1 MQQRCW
7 GGGDDQACLNHRF
20 NCSDIDSIW
29 IGSLLP
35 RSRRKPLQCIT
46 KLSKDE
52 GSSHKSKSSA
62 LEH

>member
-7 GGGDDQACLNHRF
+7 EGGDDQACLNHPF
-20 NCSDIDSIW
+20 NCCDIDSIL
-29 IGSLLP
+29 IDSLLP
-35 RSRRKPLQCIT
+35 RSRRKPLQCIF
-46 KLSKDE
+46 KLGKDE